1 VFWAAI
7 HGLVMLQLFDKFNER
22 YDFDTVRHETFRAL
36 TQGFL
41 KRG

>member
-1 VFWAAI
+1 
-7 HGLVMLQLFDKFNER
+7 MLQLSGKFTAR

-41 KRG
+41 KRAGSSAS